1 MEIFVASETSLHQ
14 QHLCISSISASAHHQ
29 HQCSSSISTSVAS
42 AHKKHQR
49 ISSISAAAAS
59 VHHHNHHHHYD
70 HHLAQP
76 VRGLRGVPPPSV
88 PFHGVEQHAEHAE
101 TAVKI
106 FGVTVKNSS
115 WPAVHLSSHQPRD
128 SRDMSR
134 GSRAVSRASAVSA
147 ASSGVS
153 RFLREFSYHLILV
166 LGCEVP
172 RIGKNIYGHIKK

>member
-1 MEIFVASETSLHQ
+1 MGWSTLFRPPPSPTR
-14 QHLCISSISASAHHQ
+14 SASPCHH
-29 HQCSSSISTSVAS
+29 HY
-42 AHKKHQR
+42 HH
-49 ISSISAAAAS
+49 
-59 VHHHNHHHHYD
+59 HYHHNHHHYYD
-70 HHLAQP
+70 HHLAKP

-172 RIGKNIYGHIKK
+172 RMGKNIYGHIKK